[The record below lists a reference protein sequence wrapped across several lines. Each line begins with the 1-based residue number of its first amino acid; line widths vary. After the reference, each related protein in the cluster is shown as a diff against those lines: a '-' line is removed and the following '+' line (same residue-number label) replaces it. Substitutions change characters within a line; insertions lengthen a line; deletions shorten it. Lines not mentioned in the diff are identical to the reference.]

1 METAIS
7 IIGGLITLIGI
18 AYPVYSKIKGLN
30 EKANKLTDKF
40 NSTGIVQPPIHS
52 SACFKIYESNMNKF
66 RKKLTYHL
74 ILYQNVILPHGFCL
88 CTYLCSL
95 TCHLQQIRP

>member
-30 EKANKLTDKF
+30 EKANKKVHTAKD
-40 NSTGIVQPPIHS
+40 N
-52 SACFKIYESNMNKF
+52 NMRHTFIERMRNRNK
-66 RKKLTYHL
+66 
-74 ILYQNVILPHGFCL
+74 
-88 CTYLCSL
+88 S
-95 TCHLQQIRP
+95 